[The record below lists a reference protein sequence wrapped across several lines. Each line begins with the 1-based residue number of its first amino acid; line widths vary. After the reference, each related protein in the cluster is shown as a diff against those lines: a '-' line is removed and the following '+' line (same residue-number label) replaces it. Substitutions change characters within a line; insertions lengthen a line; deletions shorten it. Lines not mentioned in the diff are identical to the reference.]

1 MARSWSFKVVGSA
14 DKLFAL
20 TVRAIADLG
29 YRVSHSDAG
38 GRTVS
43 FEKPASWK
51 KMYSQSMS
59 ASVTQNGDAAEL
71 VIGGGQAAQ
80 ALVAVGEKERI
91 ARRIYEKVLELA
103 PKTSD
108 APYQETA
115 ATDRTASTADELE
128 RLARLH
134 GDGSLTDD
142 EFAAAKAK
150 LLA

>member
-1 MARSWSFKVVGSA
+1 MARSWTFKVAGSA

-20 TVRAIADLG
+20 TVRAIGELG

-38 GRTVS
+38 GRTVF

-59 ASVTQNGDAAEL
+59 ASVTQNGEVAEL
-71 VIGGGQAAQ
+71 VIGGGQAAR
-80 ALVAVGEKERI
+80 ALAAVGEKERI
-91 ARRIYEKVLELA
+91 AKQIYGKVLELA

-108 APYQETA
+108 APYQEA
-115 ATDRTASTADELE
+115 AAISGTASTADELE
-128 RLARLH
+128 RLTRLH
-134 GDGSLTDD
+134 HDGSLTDE